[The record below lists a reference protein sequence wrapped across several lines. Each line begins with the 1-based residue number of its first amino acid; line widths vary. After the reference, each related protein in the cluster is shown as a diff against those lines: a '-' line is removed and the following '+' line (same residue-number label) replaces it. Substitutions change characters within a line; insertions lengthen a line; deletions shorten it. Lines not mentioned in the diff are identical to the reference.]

1 MPTPKKNASL
11 LNKQKKSM
19 LDPLFNANTP
29 KVSKKAA
36 KQVADAIIKS
46 STKKSK

>member
-1 MPTPKKNASL
+1 MPASK
-11 LNKQKKSM
+11 KQKKSM
-19 LDPLFNANTP
+19 LDPLYSANTP

-36 KQVADAIIKS
+36 KQIANAIIKS

>member
-1 MPTPKKNASL
+1 MEIRKTAGLHS
-11 LNKQKKSM
+11 KQKNSM
-19 LDPLFNANTP
+19 LDPLYSANTP
-29 KVSKKAA
+29 KLSEKVA

>member
-1 MPTPKKNASL
+1 MEIRKTAGLHS
-11 LNKQKKSM
+11 KQKNSM
-19 LDPLFNANTP
+19 LDPLYSANTLI
-29 KVSKKAA
+29 SKKVA

>member
-1 MPTPKKNASL
+1 MPAPKQNASL
-11 LNKQKKSM
+11 PKKQKNSM
-19 LDPLFNANTP
+19 LDPLYSANTP
-29 KVSKKAA
+29 KLSKKVA